1 MRSFLKPF
9 SLIVLIMMLAGI
21 LLAACSSGDN
31 GANTSTNE
39 ANSSEDET
47 NSNENEATAED
58 DATASDGETLTLS
71 ASSGLPA
78 SNPASQA
85 MDLMAEKISEYT
97 DGSVE
102 VDVFYDNQLGDPTT
116 LVSNVAQG
124 TVDIVV
130 TGNSYFTGL
139 VPELQVFELPFLFDS
154 YEAARAAVDG
164 PVGEKVMSMFEGT
177 GLKPMY
183 FWEIGFRHL
192 ANSVRPVQEPSDL
205 EGIRLR
211 TLPAP
216 VQVKTWELLGAQP
229 TPMDFSELYTSLQ
242 QGVVDGTENPFS
254 DITSAKL
261 YEVLDYMSL
270 TAHVYTPMTLAI
282 SEQTWE
288 KLDESQ
294 QEAVMRAA
302 EEAKEYQRNLNDE
315 EEAKGLETI
324 KENGVTVEEN
334 PNVDAFAEIAVEA
347 YDEFINEYGDELIEE
362 IRAGQ

>member
-1 MRSFLKPF
+1 MNCSVKPF
-9 SLIVLIMMLAGI
+9 TLVLLLMMLLVACGDSESASTEEE
-21 LLAACSSGDN
+21 AASGN
-31 GANTSTNE
+31 GESI
-39 ANSSEDET
+39 
-47 NSNENEATAED
+47 
-58 DATASDGETLTLS
+58 TLS

-85 MDLMAEKISEYT
+85 MDLMAEKIAEYT
-97 DGSVE
+97 NGTVE

-130 TGNSYFTGL
+130 TGNSYFSGI

-154 YEAARAAVDG
+154 YEAARASVDG
-164 PVGEKVMSMFEGT
+164 PVGEKLIAMFEGT

-192 ANSVRPVQEPSDL
+192 ANTVRPVKEPSDL
-205 EGIRLR
+205 EGIVLR

-229 TPMDFSELYTSLQ
+229 TPMDFSELYTALQ

-254 DITSAKL
+254 DITSANL
-261 YEVLDYMSL
+261 YEVLDYISL

-294 QEAVMRAA
+294 REGMMRAA
-302 EEAKEYQRNLNDE
+302 EEAKEFQRHLNDE
-315 EEAKGLETI
+315 EEAVSIELL

-334 PNVDAFAEIAVEA
+334 PNVEAFAEIAVDA
-347 YDEFINEYGDELIEE
+347 YDEFIKSHGDELIEE
-362 IRAGQ
+362 IRSAQ